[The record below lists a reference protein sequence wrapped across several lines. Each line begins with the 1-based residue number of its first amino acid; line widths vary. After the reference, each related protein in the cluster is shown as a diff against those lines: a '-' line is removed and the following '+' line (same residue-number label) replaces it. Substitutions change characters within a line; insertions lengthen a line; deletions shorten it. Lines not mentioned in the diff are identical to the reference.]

1 MTAYWKENETLLERY
16 ELMRGRLADIL
27 AEKEPADGADAR
39 AEAVQSFGKELAPFG
54 LLLCEICELAADGK
68 LRNRPAAELAEG
80 NRRLYEPIR
89 TPAYETSFANP
100 AYAVAR
106 LGKTVGRT
114 CAAAAAE
121 LRAMIPHAFAGERVP
136 LTYALELFVEIYNL
150 LQDGADAPAVRRALF
165 YYVHDYCGEYLE
177 ARMFETRCPD
187 SRFYYDIVMGESL
200 EDNRYLYL
208 FGEYVS
214 ETELGMADFLRELP
228 EETVASMADT
238 FVDGYVR
245 GFTTMGMD
253 FSKKTIVELRTAFGF
268 ERVTRLAIRKFE
280 AMGKQVVLFPQN
292 QKLIGRR
299 YGRPS
304 GVYGTSA
311 NPQYDYDH
319 RNDLLLVLNR
329 RLLEVYRRML
339 RKSYERYAEPCRL
352 YAGPAVQET
361 FGEPGFEPAAKEA
374 VITADE
380 RLKKLLA
387 EKAVLSSQIGEE
399 FLPSDEI
406 SFTII
411 AYPVPSIGP
420 KFPEI
425 FRETIRVNT
434 LDNEAYRK
442 IQQNIIDVLDQ
453 GKFVHI
459 QGAGANETDLTV
471 ALYDLNNPSA
481 ETIFENCT
489 ADVNIPLGE
498 VFTSPK
504 LTGTNGLLH
513 VSQVYLDGNC
523 YRDLRVRFKD
533 GMISDYSCGN
543 FPTEEENR
551 QYFRENVMKNRDTLP
566 MGEFAIGTNT
576 TAYRMAREF
585 DIQKVLPILIA
596 EKTGPHFAVGD
607 TCYSHAEDHRVYNPN
622 GKEIVARDN
631 ELVRLRDTEPEKA
644 YFQCHTDITIPY
656 DELESITVLCADGR
670 KLPVIAGGKFVVP
683 GTELLNENIK

>member
-1 MTAYWKENETLLERY
+1 MTGYWEESETLRERY
-16 ELMRGRLADIL
+16 GLMRERLEDVLTEA
-27 AEKEPADGADAR
+27 AQNTETDAR
-39 AEAVQSFGKELAPFG
+39 TGAILDFGKELASLG
-54 LLLCEICELAADGK
+54 LLLCSICEKVREGK
-68 LRNRPAAELAEG
+68 QKERTQEELAEE
-80 NRRLYEPIR
+80 NRRLYAPVQGE
-89 TPAYETSFANP
+89 AYETSYANP

-106 LGKTVGRT
+106 LGKTAGRT

-136 LTYALELFVEIYNL
+136 LTYAMELFVEIYNL
-150 LQDGADAPAVRRALF
+150 LQDGADAPAIRRALF
-165 YYVHDYCGEYLE
+165 YYTHDYCGEYLE
-177 ARMFETRCPD
+177 TRLLETRCPNV
-187 SRFYYDIVMGESL
+187 RFSYDIVMNESL
-200 EDNRYLYL
+200 EDDRYLYL

-214 ETELGMADFLRELP
+214 STERETADFLRGLP
-228 EETVASMADT
+228 EETIASMADT

-253 FSKKTIVELRTAFGF
+253 LSKKSIVELRTALGF
-268 ERVTRLAIRKFE
+268 ERVTREAIRRFE

-292 QKLIGRR
+292 RKLIDRR

-304 GVYGTSA
+304 GVYGTPA

-329 RLLEVYRRML
+329 RLLEVYRRSL
-339 RKSYERYAEPCRL
+339 RKGYERCAELCRQ

-387 EKAVLSSQIGEE
+387 EKSALSGQIAEE

-411 AYPVPSIGP
+411 AYPVPSIGE

-434 LDNEAYRK
+434 LDNEAYK
-442 IQQNIIDVLDQ
+442 AIQQRIIDVLDQ
-453 GKFVHI
+453 GRFVHI
-459 QGAGANETDLTV
+459 RGAGGNETDLTV
-471 ALYDLNNPSA
+471 ALYDLNDPSK

-523 YRDLRVRFKD
+523 YRDLRVRFRD
-533 GMISDYSCGN
+533 GMIADYSCGN

-551 QYFRENVMKNRDTLP
+551 RYFRENVMKHRDTLP

-607 TCYSHAEDHRVYNPN
+607 TCYSHAEDHKVYNPN

-631 ELVRLRDTEPEKA
+631 ELVRLRDTEPDKA

-656 DELESITVLCADGR
+656 DELDAITVLCGDGR

-683 GTELLNENIK
+683 GTEMLNENIK

>member
-1 MTAYWKENETLLERY
+1 MKNYWKENDTLPERY
-16 ELMRGRLADIL
+16 ELMRDRLEAVL
-27 AEKEPADGADAR
+27 SEAAQNPKTDAR
-39 AEAVQSFGKELAPFG
+39 TEAVYGFGKELASFG
-54 LLLCEICELAADGK
+54 LLLCGICEAAAEGK
-68 LRNRPAAELAEG
+68 QKERTREELAEE
-80 NRRLYEPIR
+80 NRRLYEPIQA
-89 TPAYETSFANP
+89 PAYETSYANP
-100 AYAVAR
+100 AYAVDQ

-114 CAAAAAE
+114 CAAVAAE
-121 LRAMIPHAFAGERVP
+121 LRAMIPHAYAGERVP

-177 ARMFETRCPD
+177 TRLLETRCPD
-187 SRFYYDIVMGESL
+187 IRFYYNIVMGESL
-200 EDNRYLYL
+200 EDDRYLYL
-208 FGEYVS
+208 FGEYIS
-214 ETELGMADFLRELP
+214 STEREMAEFLRKLP
-228 EETVASMADT
+228 EETIASMAAT

-253 FSKKTIVELRTAFGF
+253 LSKKKIVELRTALGF
-268 ERVTRLAIRKFE
+268 ERVTREAIRRFE

-299 YGRPS
+299 YGRPG

-329 RLLEVYRRML
+329 RLLEVYRRTL
-339 RKSYERYAEPCRL
+339 RKGYERCAELCRQ

-361 FGEPGFEPAAKEA
+361 FGEPGFEPVAKDA

-387 EKAVLSSQIGEE
+387 EKSALTGRISEE

-411 AYPVPSIGP
+411 AYPVPSIGE

-434 LDNEAYRK
+434 LDNETYRE
-442 IQQNIIDVLDQ
+442 IQQRIIDVLDQ
-453 GKFVHI
+453 GKFVHVR
-459 QGAGANETDLTV
+459 GADGNETDLTV
-471 ALYDLNNPSA
+471 ALYDLNDPSK

-523 YRDLRVRFKD
+523 YRDLRVWFQD

-543 FPTEEENR
+543 FAAKEENR

-607 TCYSHAEDHRVYNPN
+607 TCYSHAEEHKVYNPN

-631 ELVRLRDTEPEKA
+631 ELVRLRDTEPDKA

-656 DELESITVLCADGR
+656 DELDSITVLCADGR
-670 KLPVIAGGKFVVP
+670 ELPVIAGGKFVVP
-683 GTELLNENIK
+683 GTETLNENIK